1 MKNHGLSISITQLGP
16 GDLRNCVARADTTI
30 ARFCPGPRWHMKYFW
45 RGPDRLFKKA
55 WWLRYILVRRGDVWH
70 SSFLSI
76 QPLLFMFISFFPA
89 SAWFLSLFFF
99 SYMDH
104 AYIVWS
110 KNLFWPR
117 SSFWQWIFHRTW
129 IWTLWGPF
137 RPESFPCYLNFPAN
151 LSMGILLALIKLTT
165 LQWLKTC
172 CFATILSSSNLRPLM
187 LTRFGTLCLP
197 LLEIPSGIWYVL
209 TAKRQL
215 FHAFGKSAEK

>member
-1 MKNHGLSISITQLGP
+1 MTAVHFSPERWCLTQ
-16 GDLRNCVARADTTI
+16 
-30 ARFCPGPRWHMKYFW
+30 
-45 RGPDRLFKKA
+45 
-55 WWLRYILVRRGDVWH
+55 
-70 SSFLSI
+70 
-76 QPLLFMFISFFPA
+76 FISLHPA
-89 SAWFLSLFFF
+89 TSIYVYFILSRLRLISQLIFF